1 MIVAGFAAFFGG
13 ILFLLGLLGLWL
25 CGLASA
31 LCLMVAVF
39 AGVMYGITGV
49 RHDAE
54 LAIVYLVYASVPFM
68 MTFVVSYYW
77 SKFSEG
83 RRLRHAFRTS
93 RQVAARS
100 GCQPRAERHP
110 LMTALPFCLGVPT
123 TITSSRR
130 RVSPS
135 HCYVAMPI
143 LPSYSKIIFA

>member
-1 MIVAGFAAFFGG
+1 MRVVSELAWVIVAGLAAFFGG

-54 LAIVYLVYASVPFM
+54 LAILYLVYASVPFM

-93 RQVAARS
+93 GRLRLALDANPGPS
-100 GCQPRAERHP
+100 GIR
-110 LMTALPFCLGVPT
+110 
-123 TITSSRR
+123 
-130 RVSPS
+130 
-135 HCYVAMPI
+135 
-143 LPSYSKIIFA
+143 